1 MKKIIVAVTTLILL
15 LAAVFYYQSQQV
27 ITIGFVG
34 ELSTNTSQ
42 LSVESRESFLYVIDQ
57 VNAAGGIDGKKI
69 VTKIYD
75 DKFDNNYRTQ
85 LNETLKKD
93 NVHLIV
99 GFNISS
105 MAPTAEY
112 LMANGDYLIISP
124 TISSDYMDQ
133 KDDGFIKMAPKNLAQ
148 ADRLFKKI
156 QEKDVKRLLIVHS
169 ESNKLYAEGIAKR
182 MNALMASDGRETA
195 LISSGKE
202 VPIQTIL
209 NELHNFEADGL
220 FLILNGSDTAKVV
233 QQTRIE
239 GYNGLLLGTAW
250 SATTDLI
257 QNSGRYLEDYYTL
270 EFISINPDLEKL
282 NLLGSYI
289 KERTG
294 AGLNFSHK
302 SAYNAT
308 ELMIEGIHLA
318 NSTKPEAVKSAI
330 LKKKV
335 FQGIDSEYSLD
346 EFGDPL
352 GDYQLLQVKNGK
364 FEKVD

>member
-1 MKKIIVAVTTLILL
+1 MKKIIVVVTTLILL
-15 LAAVFYYQSQQV
+15 AVVVFYYQSKQV

-57 VNAAGGIDGKKI
+57 VNEAGGIKGKKI

-75 DKFDNNYRTQ
+75 DKFDNNYKGQ
-85 LNETLKKD
+85 LNEALKKD

-112 LMANGDYLIISP
+112 LMENGDYLIISP
-124 TISSDYMDQ
+124 TISSDYMDGR
-133 KDDGFIKMAPKNLAQ
+133 DDAFIKMAPKNTAQ
-148 ADRLFKKI
+148 ADRLFKKM
-156 QEKDVKRLLIVHS
+156 QEKDVKRALIVYS
-169 ESNKLYAEGIAKR
+169 EANKIFAEGIAKK
-182 MNALMASDGRETA
+182 MDKLMKADGRQTA
-195 LISSGKE
+195 ILSSGKE
-202 VPIQTIL
+202 VPIQTII
-209 NELHNFEADGL
+209 NELHNFKADGL

-233 QQTRIE
+233 QQTRIAGYE
-239 GYNGLLLGTAW
+239 GLMFGSAW

-257 QNSGRYLEDYYTL
+257 QNSGRYLEGYYTL
-270 EFISINPDLEKL
+270 EFISIHPEVEKL
-282 NLLGSYI
+282 NQLGNYI

-308 ELMIEGIHLA
+308 QLMIEGIKLA
-318 NSTKPEAVKSAI
+318 DSTNPEAVKKAI
-330 LKKKV
+330 LSKGV

-346 EFGDPL
+346 EFGDPR
-352 GDYQLLQVKNGK
+352 GDYQLLEVKNGK